1 MHGKWIKV
9 ASIWR
14 LIDKCLSKRGNFCY
28 ECRFQIWH
36 CKMINKSTQKTLQQM
51 LFPRK
56 WKSINYLQSFLHS
69 RISQTAKCLL
79 RVFFVH
85 FMEQE
90 KIIINTC
97 SMLHNTDI
105 SKISFW
111 SAHYQKYMKNSFR
124 DVFCVIRHHHRN
136 RKKRIHKIVT
146 QCMHISEKKRRKNPQ
161 KISSFVLFSQG
172 FQTYF
177 FCLSGFLWTI
187 LWCCLKMCA

>member
-1 MHGKWIKV
+1 
-9 ASIWR
+9 
-14 LIDKCLSKRGNFCY
+14 
-28 ECRFQIWH
+28 
-36 CKMINKSTQKTLQQM
+36 M

-111 SAHYQKYMKNSFR
+111 SAHYQKYTKNSFR
-124 DVFCVIRHHHRN
+124 DVLFCVIRHHHRN
-136 RKKRIHKIVT
+136 RKKGFTKLLHNACTYLRKKGGKIL
-146 QCMHISEKKRRKNPQ
+146 KKTHL
-161 KISSFVLFSQG
+161 LF
-172 FQTYF
+172 YF
-177 FCLSGFLWTI
+177 LKDFKLFFSVCLVFFEQFYDVV
-187 LWCCLKMCA
+187 